1 MIPRLPHSWGYDGY
15 PYEVLEGS
23 GIAPHSSH
31 DEVLEASF
39 QLQGAGWSAELRRA
53 LDEVRR
59 PETRL
64 VVDFFLYQPLLSA
77 PHDLVLQQLR
87 HVLNEFQRNQTS

>member
-1 MIPRLPHSWGYDGY
+1 MIPRLPHSWGYDEY
-15 PYEVLEGS
+15 PYEVLAGS

-39 QLQGAGWSAELRRA
+39 QLQGADWSAELRRA

-59 PETRL
+59 PEARL

-77 PHDLVLQQLR
+77 PQDLVLQQLR
-87 HVLNEFQRNQTS
+87 RVLAEFQRTHIS